1 MTPTTADHEQNSV
14 VTSGAVERK
23 QQKASLGLLLLLPV
37 LLVVAAFG
45 VYPVIVLILRSFGIG
60 EVGIY
65 ETPGPTVM
73 YYREA
78 LGSAFIARSIR
89 DSIIVGIGSVIITVT
104 LSIPTV
110 LYLAKRSRANRP
122 MPALDA
128 LLTFPITL
136 PGIIIG
142 FFSIVLLG
150 RNGLAGQFLPVL
162 AGVAFTYLGFFIAYV
177 FFSIPRIVGPLRGA
191 AEMMNPDY
199 AETAETLGA
208 SKLRAFWTIQLPLIL
223 PAAIEASGAAA
234 AVALGGYGTAATLS
248 EGIRLLPL
256 DVVDAL
262 NNGFNI
268 ATSSALAVILALL
281 ALVAIL
287 AGRLLARVLES
298 GLKS

>member
-1 MTPTTADHEQNSV
+1 MNQVISAPAVSAGRD
-14 VTSGAVERK
+14 AVERK
-23 QQKASLGLLLLLPV
+23 PKRFSLGLLALVPV
-37 LLVVAAFG
+37 LVIVTVFG
-45 VYPVIVLILRSFGIG
+45 LYPVLVLILRSFGIG

-65 ETPGPTVM
+65 ETSGPTLQ

-78 LGSAFIARSIR
+78 LSSAFIARSVR
-89 DSIIVGIGSVIITVT
+89 NSVIVGLGSVVITVI
-104 LSIPTV
+104 LSIPAV
-110 LYLAKRSRANRP
+110 LYLAKRSRENRAQ
-122 MPALDA
+122 PALDA

-150 RNGLAGQFLPVL
+150 RNGLIGQLFPPL
-162 AGVAFTYLGFFIAYV
+162 AGAAFTYLGFFIAYV
-177 FFSIPRIVGPLRGA
+177 FFSVPRIVGPLRGA
-191 AEMMNPDY
+191 AEMLNPEY
-199 AETAETLGA
+199 AEAAETLGA

-223 PAAIEASGAAA
+223 PAAIEASGTAA

-268 ATSSALAVILALL
+268 ATSSALAVILAAL
-281 ALVAIL
+281 ALVAIV
-287 AGRLLARVLES
+287 AGRLLARFVES
-298 GLKS
+298 GLRK

>member
-1 MTPTTADHEQNSV
+1 MTPSPDQAPTSVTASEPV
-14 VTSGAVERK
+14 VRK
-23 QQKASLGLLLLLPV
+23 PKGASLGLLLLIPA
-37 LLVVAAFG
+37 LVVVTAFG
-45 VYPVIVLILRSFGIG
+45 IYPVVVLILRSFGIG

-65 ETPGPTVM
+65 ETAGPTLA

-78 LGSAFIARSIR
+78 FSSPAIARAIR
-89 DSIIVGIGSVIITVT
+89 DSIIVGIGSVAITVAI
-104 LSIPTV
+104 SIPAV
-110 LYLAKRSRANRP
+110 LHLAKRSRENKP
-122 MPALDA
+122 QPALDA

-150 RNGLAGQFLPVL
+150 RNGLFGQFFPPL
-162 AGVAFTYLGFFIAYV
+162 AGAAFTYLGFFIAYV
-177 FFSIPRIVGPLRGA
+177 FFSVPRIVGPLRGA

-199 AETAETLGA
+199 AETAQSLGA
-208 SKLRAFWTIQLPLIL
+208 STMRAFWTIQLPLIL
-223 PAAIEASGAAA
+223 PAAIEASGTAA

-281 ALVAIL
+281 ALAAIL
-287 AGRLLARVLES
+287 AGRLIARALES
-298 GLKS
+298 GMKS